1 MKVDLKVLENQ
12 FDNSSWPRFDYLMIQ
27 FITDLLILLH
37 FRIKHLIGH
46 LTKDDGT
53 EMDTETIISNLEYIS
68 EVLQA
73 IVLKTE

>member
-1 MKVDLKVLENQ
+1 
-12 FDNSSWPRFDYLMIQ
+12 MIQ

>member
-1 MKVDLKVLENQ
+1 MKVDLKVLEKQ
-12 FDNSSWPRFDYLMIQ
+12 LSVCYFYLMVD
-27 FITDLLILLH
+27 FIADLLTSLH

-46 LTKDDGT
+46 LKEDDGT

>member
-1 MKVDLKVLENQ
+1 
-12 FDNSSWPRFDYLMIQ
+12 MIQ
-27 FITDLLILLH
+27 LITDLLTLLH

-46 LTKDDGT
+46 LKEDDGT